1 MRLKGLAVLPQTR
14 MSGPLFPATVVLEDG
29 AIALLAKGCC
39 GVMNPRLYDR
49 Q

>member
-14 MSGPLFPATVVLEDG
+14 MSGPTASSHIVLEDG
-29 AIALLAKGCC
+29 AIAPLAKGCC
-39 GVMNPRLYDR
+39 GIMNPRLYDR